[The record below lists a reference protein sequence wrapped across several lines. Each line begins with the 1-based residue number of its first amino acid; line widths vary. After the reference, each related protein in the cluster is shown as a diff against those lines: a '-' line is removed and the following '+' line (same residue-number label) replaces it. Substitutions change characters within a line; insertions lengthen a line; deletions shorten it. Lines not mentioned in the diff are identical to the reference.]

1 MLNTKNKKY
10 KLKVMNKL
18 NQKGVMTRPII
29 SGNFSKQPSIKLY
42 KIKPN
47 AKLPNADLVDKN
59 AFFLGLH
66 NIKITDNKLK
76 LLADCIYSS
85 L

>member
-1 MLNTKNKKY
+1 
-10 KLKVMNKL
+10 MNKL
-18 NQKGVMTRPII
+18 NRKGIMTRPII
-29 SGNFSKQPSIKLY
+29 SGNFASQPSIQLY
-42 KIKPN
+42 KIKSKT
-47 AKLPNADLVDKN
+47 KLPNADLIDKN

-76 LLADCIYSS
+76 ILTDHIYSS